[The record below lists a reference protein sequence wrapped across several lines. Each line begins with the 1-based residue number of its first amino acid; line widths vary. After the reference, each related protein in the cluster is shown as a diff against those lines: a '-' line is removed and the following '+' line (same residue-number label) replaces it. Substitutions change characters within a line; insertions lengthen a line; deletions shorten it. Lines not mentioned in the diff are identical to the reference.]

1 MRKRKKNGF
10 LVRISGIH
18 GRSSIRYSVF
28 LTFTVSA
35 VLVVML
41 TAFFFY
47 RRFSGQLEESML
59 SENQIL
65 VSQIN
70 QAMETYLR
78 EKMRLSDAF
87 YYNVIKNKNLDDGAV
102 TEKLQ
107 LLYEANQS
115 SVENMAIFSMTGK
128 VLATAPPATPK
139 QNVNIMGQEWFVKS
153 VQKTEDLHFFNP
165 MIQSVFLD
173 TANPFKWVIP
183 LSSSVEITRDKSI
196 QQGVLLINL
205 KYSGLEQIMS
215 KATLGNGGYIYLTDR
230 EGDIIYHPK
239 KQLIFSGLEKES
251 NLQAAVLPD
260 GNHKETFEGEER
272 VLTVKTVGYTGWKLV
287 GVMPG
292 WGVSFNTFQNRMF
305 IACIILALLL
315 VLVIVNSRVS
325 SMLTDP
331 IRRLE
336 KSVHE
341 MEEGNLEAVIY
352 TGGSY
357 EVMHLGR
364 AIQDMVDEM
373 KRLMEATVAE
383 HESKRKSELD
393 ALQSQI
399 NPHFL
404 YNTLDIIVWMIENEQ
419 SQDAVRIVTSLARL
433 FRISLS
439 KGRNIIP
446 IRDELE
452 HVRNYLTIQ
461 QMRFKNKFEFSVE
474 AEEEVCALSTIKLV
488 AQPLVENALYH
499 GIEFMDE
506 DGRID
511 VRARKE
517 GEDVFISVS
526 DNGLGMTEETIEA
539 LLKGEILPRTR
550 GSGIGFSNVNERI
563 RLYFG
568 ESYGLQI
575 ESEPDE
581 GTTVTIHIPAMAYR
595 EEVDRWGK

>member
-1 MRKRKKNGF
+1 MGKKRIGF
-10 LVRISGIH
+10 LARISGIH

-41 TAFFFY
+41 TVFFFY
-47 RRFSGQLEESML
+47 RRFSSQLEESML

-65 VSQIN
+65 ISQVN

-78 EKMRLSDAF
+78 EKMRISDAF
-87 YYNVIKNKNLDDGAV
+87 YYNVIKNKNLDDEAV

-165 MIQSVFLD
+165 MIQNVFVD
-173 TANPFKWVIP
+173 TVSPFKWVIP
-183 LSSSVEITRDKSI
+183 LSSSVEITREKST

-205 KYSGLEQIMS
+205 KYSSLEQIMS
-215 KATLGNGGYIYLTDR
+215 KATLGNGGYLYLTDQ

-239 KQLIFSGLEKES
+239 KQLIFSGLAKES
-251 NLQAAVLPD
+251 NLWAASLPD

-292 WGVSFNTFQNRMF
+292 RGFSFNTFQNRMF
-305 IACIILALLL
+305 ISSMILALLL
-315 VLVIVNSRVS
+315 VLVAVNSRVS

-336 KSVHE
+336 QSVHE

-419 SQDAVRIVTSLARL
+419 SQDAVRVVTSLARL

-474 AEEEVCALSTIKLV
+474 ADEEVCALSTIKLV
-488 AQPLVENALYH
+488 VQPLAENALYH

-506 DGRID
+506 DGHID
-511 VRARKE
+511 IRAWRE
-517 GEDVFISVS
+517 GEDVYISVG
-526 DNGLGMTEETIEA
+526 DNGLGMTEETVEA
-539 LLKGEILPRTR
+539 LLKGEIVPGTK

-563 RLYFG
+563 ELYFG
-568 ESYGLQI
+568 KGYGLRI

-581 GTTVTIHIPAMAYR
+581 GTTVIIHIPSVPYG
-595 EEVDRWGK
+595 EEVARWGK

>member
-1 MRKRKKNGF
+1 MGKKRIGF
-10 LVRISGIH
+10 LARISGIH

-41 TAFFFY
+41 TVFFFY
-47 RRFSGQLEESML
+47 RRFSSQLEESIL

-65 VSQIN
+65 ISQVN

-78 EKMRLSDAF
+78 EKMRISDAF
-87 YYNVIKNKNLDDGAV
+87 YYNVIKNKNLDDEAV

-165 MIQSVFLD
+165 MIQNVFVD
-173 TANPFKWVIP
+173 TVSPFKWVIP
-183 LSSSVEITRDKSI
+183 LSSSVEITREKST

-205 KYSGLEQIMS
+205 KYSSLEQIMS
-215 KATLGNGGYIYLTDR
+215 KATLGNGGYLYLTDQ

-239 KQLIFSGLEKES
+239 KQLIFSGLAKES
-251 NLQAAVLPD
+251 NLWAASLPD

-292 WGVSFNTFQNRMF
+292 RGFSFNTFQNRMF
-305 IACIILALLL
+305 ISSMILALLL
-315 VLVIVNSRVS
+315 VLVAVNSRVS

-336 KSVHE
+336 QSVHE

-419 SQDAVRIVTSLARL
+419 SQDAVRVVTSLARL

-474 AEEEVCALSTIKLV
+474 ADEEVCALSTIKLV
-488 AQPLVENALYH
+488 VQPLAENALYH

-506 DGRID
+506 DGHID
-511 VRARKE
+511 IRAWRE
-517 GEDVFISVS
+517 GEDVYISVG
-526 DNGLGMTEETIEA
+526 DNGLGMTEETVEA
-539 LLKGEILPRTR
+539 LLKGEIVPGTK
-550 GSGIGFSNVNERI
+550 GSGIGFGNVNERI
-563 RLYFG
+563 ELYFG
-568 ESYGLQI
+568 KGYGLRI

-581 GTTVTIHIPAMAYR
+581 GTTVIIHIPSVPYG
-595 EEVDRWGK
+595 EEVARWGK

>member
-1 MRKRKKNGF
+1 MGKEKKNS
-10 LVRISGIH
+10 LSARLSGLH
-18 GRSSIRYSVF
+18 GKSSIRYSVF

-47 RRFSGQLEESML
+47 RRFSGQLERTML

-65 VSQIN
+65 ISQIN

-78 EKMRLSDAF
+78 EKMKLSDAF
-87 YYNVIKNKNLDDGAV
+87 YYNVIKNKNLDDEEV

-107 LLYEANQS
+107 LLYEANHS
-115 SVENMAIFSMTGK
+115 SVENMAVFSMTGK
-128 VLATAPPATPK
+128 VLATAPPASPK
-139 QNVNIMGQEWFVKS
+139 KNVNIMGQEWFVKS

-165 MIQSVFLD
+165 TVQSVFVD

-183 LSSSVEITRDKSI
+183 LSSSVEITREKST

-205 KYSGLEQIMS
+205 KYSGIEQIMS

-230 EGDIIYHPK
+230 EGNLIYHPK
-239 KQLIFSGLEKES
+239 KQLIFSGLETES
-251 NLQAAVLPD
+251 NVSAAALSD

-272 VLTVKTVGYTGWKLV
+272 VLTVKTVGYTGWKLI

-292 WGVSFNTFQNRMF
+292 RRFSFNTFQNRLF
-305 IACIILALLL
+305 ISSIILALLL
-315 VLVIVNSRVS
+315 VLVMVNSRIS

-419 SQDAVRIVTSLARL
+419 YPEAVRIVTSLARL

-439 KGRNIIP
+439 RGRNIIP
-446 IRDELE
+446 VRDELE
-452 HVRNYLTIQ
+452 HVRNYLNIQ
-461 QMRFKNKFEFSVE
+461 QMRFKNKFEFSIE
-474 AEEEVCALSTIKLV
+474 AEEEVCAMSTIKLV
-488 AQPLVENALYH
+488 VQPLAENALYH

-506 DGRID
+506 EGRID
-511 VRARKE
+511 IRAWKK
-517 GEDVFISVS
+517 GGDVYLSVS
-526 DNGLGMTEETIEA
+526 DNGLGMTKETMEA
-539 LLKGEILPRTR
+539 LLKGEISSKTK

-563 RLYFG
+563 KLYFG
-568 ESYGLQI
+568 EAYGLRI

-581 GTTVTIHIPAMAYR
+581 GTTVMIHIPAVPYG
-595 EEVDRWGK
+595 EEVVRWGR

>member
-1 MRKRKKNGF
+1 MEGKKNNRLLNQFRG
-10 LVRISGIH
+10 LH

-35 VLVVML
+35 ALAVMM

-47 RRFSGQLEESML
+47 RRFSGQLEESIL
-59 SENQIL
+59 AENQIL
-65 VSQIN
+65 ISQVN

-78 EKMRLSDAF
+78 EKMKLSDAL
-87 YYNVIKNKNLDDGAV
+87 YYHVIKNNDVDDGGV

-115 SVENMAIFSMTGK
+115 SVENMTVFSMTGT

-139 QNVNIMGQEWFVKS
+139 KNVNIMGQEWFVKS
-153 VQKTEDLHFFNP
+153 IQKTEDLHFFSP
-165 MIQSVFLD
+165 TIQNVFLD
-173 TANPFKWVIP
+173 TVSPFKWVIP
-183 LSSSVEITRDKSI
+183 LSSSVEITRDKST
-196 QQGVLLINL
+196 QQGVLLVNL
-205 KYSGLEQIMS
+205 KYSGLEQIMR
-215 KATLGNGGYIYLTDR
+215 KATLGSGGYIYLTDR
-230 EGDIIYHPK
+230 EGNLIYHPRQ
-239 KQLIFSGLEKES
+239 QLIFSGLEAE
-251 NLQAAVLPD
+251 NNIQAAGLSD
-260 GNHKETFEGEER
+260 GNHKEVFEGEER
-272 VLTVKTVGYTGWKLV
+272 VLTVKTVGYTGWKLI
-287 GVMPG
+287 GVMPARG
-292 WGVSFNTFQNRMF
+292 FSFDTFQNRMF

-315 VLVIVNSRVS
+315 VLVVVNSRIS

-336 KSVHE
+336 KSVHQ

-352 TGGSY
+352 AGGSY

-383 HESKRKSELD
+383 HESRRKSELD

-419 SQDAVRIVTSLARL
+419 DREAVRVVTSLARL

-439 KGRNIIP
+439 KGRTIIP
-446 IRDELE
+446 VRDELE

-461 QMRFKNKFEFSVE
+461 QMRFKNKFEFSIE
-474 AEEEVCALSTIKLV
+474 AEEEVTSMSTVKLV
-488 AQPLVENALYH
+488 VQPLAENALYH

-506 DGRID
+506 EGRID
-511 VRARKE
+511 VRAWKE
-517 GEDVFISVS
+517 GEGVYISVS
-526 DNGLGMTEETIEA
+526 DNGLGMTEETKEA
-539 LLKGEILPRTR
+539 LLKGEILPKTK

-568 ESYGLQI
+568 EAYGLEI

-581 GTTVTIHIPAMAYR
+581 GTTVRIHIPAVSYG
-595 EEVDRWGK
+595 EEGIRWEK

>member
-1 MRKRKKNGF
+1 M
-10 LVRISGIH
+10 
-18 GRSSIRYSVF
+18 
-28 LTFTVSA
+28 
-35 VLVVML
+35 
-41 TAFFFY
+41 
-47 RRFSGQLEESML
+47 
-59 SENQIL
+59 
-65 VSQIN
+65 
-70 QAMETYLR
+70 
-78 EKMRLSDAF
+78 
-87 YYNVIKNKNLDDGAV
+87 
-102 TEKLQ
+102 
-107 LLYEANQS
+107 
-115 SVENMAIFSMTGK
+115 
-128 VLATAPPATPK
+128 
-139 QNVNIMGQEWFVKS
+139 
-153 VQKTEDLHFFNP
+153 
-165 MIQSVFLD
+165 
-173 TANPFKWVIP
+173 
-183 LSSSVEITRDKSI
+183 
-196 QQGVLLINL
+196 
-205 KYSGLEQIMS
+205 
-215 KATLGNGGYIYLTDR
+215 
-230 EGDIIYHPK
+230 
-239 KQLIFSGLEKES
+239 
-251 NLQAAVLPD
+251 
-260 GNHKETFEGEER
+260 
-272 VLTVKTVGYTGWKLV
+272 
-287 GVMPG
+287 
-292 WGVSFNTFQNRMF
+292 
-305 IACIILALLL
+305 
-315 VLVIVNSRVS
+315 
-325 SMLTDP
+325 
-331 IRRLE
+331 
-336 KSVHE
+336 
-341 MEEGNLEAVIY
+341 
-352 TGGSY
+352 
-357 EVMHLGR
+357 
-364 AIQDMVDEM
+364 
-373 KRLMEATVAE
+373 
-383 HESKRKSELD
+383 
-393 ALQSQI
+393 
-399 NPHFL
+399 
-404 YNTLDIIVWMIENEQ
+404 WMIENEQ

>member
-1 MRKRKKNGF
+1 MGKKRIGF
-10 LVRISGIH
+10 LARISGIH

-41 TAFFFY
+41 TVFFFY
-47 RRFSGQLEESML
+47 RRFSSQLEESML

-65 VSQIN
+65 ISQVN

-78 EKMRLSDAF
+78 EKMRISDAF
-87 YYNVIKNKNLDDGAV
+87 YYNVIKNKNLDDEAV

-165 MIQSVFLD
+165 MIQNVFVD
-173 TANPFKWVIP
+173 TVSPFKWVIP
-183 LSSSVEITRDKSI
+183 LSSSVEITREKST

-205 KYSGLEQIMS
+205 KYSSLEQIMS
-215 KATLGNGGYIYLTDR
+215 KATLGNGGYLYLTDQ

-239 KQLIFSGLEKES
+239 KQLIFSGLAKES
-251 NLQAAVLPD
+251 NLWAASLPD

-292 WGVSFNTFQNRMF
+292 RGFSFNTFQNRMF
-305 IACIILALLL
+305 ISSMILALLL
-315 VLVIVNSRVS
+315 VLVAVNSRVS

-336 KSVHE
+336 QSVHE

-419 SQDAVRIVTSLARL
+419 SQDAVRVVTSLARL

-474 AEEEVCALSTIKLV
+474 ADEEVCALSTIKLV
-488 AQPLVENALYH
+488 VQPLAENALYH

-506 DGRID
+506 DGHID
-511 VRARKE
+511 IRAWRE
-517 GEDVFISVS
+517 GEDVYISVG
-526 DNGLGMTEETIEA
+526 DNGLGMTEETVEA
-539 LLKGEILPRTR
+539 LLKGEIVPGTK
-550 GSGIGFSNVNERI
+550 GSGIGFGNVNERI
-563 RLYFG
+563 ELYFG
-568 ESYGLQI
+568 KGYGLRI

-581 GTTVTIHIPAMAYR
+581 GTTVIIHIPSVPYG
-595 EEVDRWGK
+595 EEVARWGK

>member
-1 MRKRKKNGF
+1 MGKKRIGF
-10 LVRISGIH
+10 LARISGIH

-28 LTFTVSA
+28 LTFTVRA

-41 TAFFFY
+41 TVFFFY
-47 RRFSGQLEESML
+47 RRFSSQLEESML

-65 VSQIN
+65 ISQVN

-78 EKMRLSDAF
+78 EKMRISDAF
-87 YYNVIKNKNLDDGAV
+87 YYNVIKNKNLDDEAV

-165 MIQSVFLD
+165 MIQNVFVD
-173 TANPFKWVIP
+173 TVSPFKWVIP
-183 LSSSVEITRDKSI
+183 LSSSVEITREKST

-205 KYSGLEQIMS
+205 KYSSLEQIMS
-215 KATLGNGGYIYLTDR
+215 KATLGNGGYLYLTDQ

-239 KQLIFSGLEKES
+239 KQLIFSGLAKES
-251 NLQAAVLPD
+251 NLWAASLPD

-292 WGVSFNTFQNRMF
+292 RGFSFNTFQNRMF
-305 IACIILALLL
+305 ISSMILALLL
-315 VLVIVNSRVS
+315 VLVAVNSRVS

-336 KSVHE
+336 QSVHE

-419 SQDAVRIVTSLARL
+419 SQDAVRVVTSLARL

-474 AEEEVCALSTIKLV
+474 ADEEVCALSTIKLV
-488 AQPLVENALYH
+488 VQPLAENALYH

-506 DGRID
+506 DGHID
-511 VRARKE
+511 IRAWRE
-517 GEDVFISVS
+517 GEDVYISVG
-526 DNGLGMTEETIEA
+526 DNGLGMTEETVEA
-539 LLKGEILPRTR
+539 LLKGEIVPGTK
-550 GSGIGFSNVNERI
+550 GSGIGFGNVNERI
-563 RLYFG
+563 ELYFG
-568 ESYGLQI
+568 KGYGLRI

-581 GTTVTIHIPAMAYR
+581 GTTVIIHIPSVPYG
-595 EEVDRWGK
+595 EEVARWGK

>member
-1 MRKRKKNGF
+1 MGKEKKNGF
-10 LVRISGIH
+10 LDRLSGLH

-47 RRFSGQLEESML
+47 RRFSSQLEESML

-65 VSQIN
+65 ISQIN

-87 YYNVIKNKNLDDGAV
+87 YYNVIKNKNLDDGEV

-128 VLATAPPATPK
+128 VLATAPAAVPK

-165 MIQSVFLD
+165 TIQSVFHD
-173 TANPFKWVIP
+173 AANPFKWVIP
-183 LSSSVEITRDKSI
+183 LSSSVEITREKSA

-215 KATLGNGGYIYLTDR
+215 KATLGNGGYIYLTDK
-230 EGDIIYHPK
+230 EGNIIYHPRQ
-239 KQLIFSGLEKES
+239 QLIFSGLEEES
-251 NLQAAVLPD
+251 SYYAAGLSD
-260 GNHKETFEGEER
+260 GNHKESFEGEER
-272 VLTVKTVGYTGWKLV
+272 VLTVKTMGYTGWKLV

-292 WGVSFNTFQNRMF
+292 RGFSFNTFQNRMF
-305 IACIILALLL
+305 ISSIILALLF
-315 VLVIVNSRVS
+315 VLAAVNSRIS

-331 IRRLE
+331 IRKLE
-336 KSVHE
+336 KSVHL

-404 YNTLDIIVWMIENEQ
+404 YNTLDIIVWMIENERHQ
-419 SQDAVRIVTSLARL
+419 EAVRVVTSLARL

-461 QMRFKNKFEFSVE
+461 QMRFKNKFEFSIE
-474 AEEEVCALSTIKLV
+474 AEEDACALSTIKLV
-488 AQPLVENALYH
+488 VQPLVENALYH

-511 VRARKE
+511 VRARTE

-526 DNGLGMTEETIEA
+526 DNGLGMTEETMEA

-568 ESYGLQI
+568 ENYGLRI

-581 GTTVTIHIPAMAYR
+581 GTTVTIHIPAVPWGR
-595 EEVDRWGK
+595 EADRWGK

>member
-1 MRKRKKNGF
+1 MEKGKKQGV
-10 LVRISGIH
+10 LARILSLH

-47 RRFSGQLEESML
+47 RRFSDQLEESML

-65 VSQIN
+65 ISQVK
-70 QAMETYLR
+70 QALETYLR
-78 EKMRLSDAF
+78 EKMRISDAF
-87 YYNVIKNKNLDDGAV
+87 YYNVIKNTNLDDEAV

-107 LLYEANQS
+107 LLYEVNQS

-165 MIQSVFLD
+165 MIQNVFLD
-173 TANPFKWVIP
+173 TVSPFKWVIP
-183 LSSSVEITRDKSI
+183 LSSSVEITRDKST

-215 KATLGNGGYIYLTDR
+215 KATLGNRGYIYLTDR
-230 EGDIIYHPK
+230 EGNIIYHPQ
-239 KQLIFSGLEKES
+239 KQLIFSGLAKES
-251 NLQAAVLPD
+251 NLEAAALSD
-260 GNHKETFEGEER
+260 GNHKETFEGEAR

-292 WGVSFNTFQNRMF
+292 RRFSFNTFQNRMF

-315 VLVIVNSRVS
+315 VLVAVNSRVS

-336 KSVHE
+336 QSVHE
-341 MEEGNLEAVIY
+341 MEEGNLETVIY

-404 YNTLDIIVWMIENEQ
+404 YNTLDIIVWMIENERHQ
-419 SQDAVRIVTSLARL
+419 EAVRIVTSLARL

-446 IRDELE
+446 VRDELE

-461 QMRFKNKFEFSVE
+461 QMRFKNKFEFSIE
-474 AEEEVCALSTIKLV
+474 AEEEVCAMSTIKLV
-488 AQPLVENALYH
+488 VQPLAENALYH

-539 LLKGEILPRTR
+539 LLRGEILPRTR
-550 GSGIGFSNVNERI
+550 GSGIGFGNVNERI
-563 RLYFG
+563 QLYFG
-568 ESYGLQI
+568 KIYGLQV

-581 GTTVTIHIPAMAYR
+581 GTTVTIHIPAVPYGEGA
-595 EEVDRWGK
+595 DRWGK

>member
-1 MRKRKKNGF
+1 MGNKRTGF
-10 LVRISGIH
+10 LARISGIH
-18 GRSSIRYSVF
+18 GKSSIRYSVF

-47 RRFSGQLEESML
+47 RRFSGQLEEGML

-65 VSQIN
+65 ISQVN

-78 EKMRLSDAF
+78 EKMRISDAF
-87 YYNVIKNKNLDDGAV
+87 YYNVIKNKNLDDEAV

-165 MIQSVFLD
+165 MIQNVFVD
-173 TANPFKWVIP
+173 TVSPFKWVIP
-183 LSSSVEITRDKSI
+183 LSSSVEITREKST

-205 KYSGLEQIMS
+205 KYSSLEQIMS
-215 KATLGNGGYIYLTDR
+215 KATLGNGGYLYLTDQ

-239 KQLIFSGLEKES
+239 KQLIFSGLVKES
-251 NLQAAVLPD
+251 NLWAASLPD

-292 WGVSFNTFQNRMF
+292 RGFSFNTFQNRMF
-305 IACIILALLL
+305 ISSMILALLL
-315 VLVIVNSRVS
+315 VLVAVNSRVS

-336 KSVHE
+336 QSVHE

-419 SQDAVRIVTSLARL
+419 SQDAVRVVTSLARL

-474 AEEEVCALSTIKLV
+474 ADEEVCALSTIKLV
-488 AQPLVENALYH
+488 VQPLAENALYH

-506 DGRID
+506 DGHID
-511 VRARKE
+511 IRAWRE
-517 GEDVFISVS
+517 GEDVYISVG
-526 DNGLGMTEETIEA
+526 DNGLGMTEETVEA
-539 LLKGEILPRTR
+539 LLKGEIVPGTK

-563 RLYFG
+563 ELYFG
-568 ESYGLQI
+568 KGYGLRI

-581 GTTVTIHIPAMAYR
+581 GTTVIIHIPSVPYG
-595 EEVDRWGK
+595 EEVARWGK